1 MRDRFKKMMGRSRFV
16 VSRIFLHLAGND
28 VAPLLGVLNQGIR
41 PVVDSDNADME
52 TLGEALVEICE
63 SLLRYD
69 DYWKSAANEG
79 DVVWDEAEAG
89 DYWTELFTD
98 SAARYGSEVRVEDPT
113 SEPLSLPVTRNV
125 VVMIT
130 LAAEGEVPELETDLS
145 NVEALKAG
153 LKGAIAL
160 HYQQR
165 LRGIQ
170 LHFSPAA
177 IGEELTEDQLLEYF
191 PELIPL

>member
-41 PVVDSDNADME
+41 PVLDSDGDLE
-52 TLGEALVEICE
+52 TLGEALVEITE

-79 DVVWDEAEAG
+79 DVVWDEGEAG

-98 SAARYGSEVRVEDPT
+98 SAARYGSEVRFAD
-113 SEPLSLPVTRNV
+113 SEEETLSLPVTR
-125 VVMIT
+125 M
-130 LAAEGEVPELETDLS
+130 S
-145 NVEALKAG
+145 
-153 LKGAIAL
+153 
-160 HYQQR
+160 
-165 LRGIQ
+165 
-170 LHFSPAA
+170 SS
-177 IGEELTEDQLLEYF
+177 
-191 PELIPL
+191 

>member
-1 MRDRFKKMMGRSRFV
+1 MRDRFKKIMGRSRFV

-41 PVVDSDNADME
+41 PVLDSDGDLE
-52 TLGEALVEICE
+52 TLGEALVEITE

-79 DVVWDEAEAG
+79 DVVWDEGEAG

-98 SAARYGSEVRVEDPT
+98 SAARYGSEVQFADSPEET
-113 SEPLSLPVTRNV
+113 LSLPVTRNV

-145 NVEALKAG
+145 NVEALQAG
-153 LKGAIAL
+153 LKAAIAL

-170 LHFSPAA
+170 IHFSPAA
-177 IGEELTEDQLLEYF
+177 IGEELTEDQILEYF